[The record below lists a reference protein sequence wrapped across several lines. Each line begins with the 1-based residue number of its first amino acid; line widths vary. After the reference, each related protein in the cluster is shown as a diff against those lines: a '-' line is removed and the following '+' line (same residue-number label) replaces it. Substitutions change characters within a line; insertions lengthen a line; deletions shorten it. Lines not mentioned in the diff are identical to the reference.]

1 VQVRALESGRLRYLP
16 PALVGSNPAA
26 PTTDTGH
33 YLRKREGPST
43 GSEWPTGTHHRMCL
57 RPGRRHQHS
66 SRHWH
71 VRTPSMSALT
81 RTMAPATPARVASL
95 LMTTSY
101 RGEGLPRTAA
111 RGEGEDCH
119 THSPVLG
126 EAHQKHPHFRE
137 ESPESVPAPSKFTAD
152 RRKRILELL
161 SVGPAA
167 APPPRCPASTTPRF
181 SDGSGGAREA
191 SERSRWE
198 QFYRDVLQAEAH
210 PEDPGPPDRPAG
222 DA

>member
-1 VQVRALESGRLRYLP
+1 
-16 PALVGSNPAA
+16 
-26 PTTDTGH
+26 
-33 YLRKREGPST
+33 
-43 GSEWPTGTHHRMCL
+43 
-57 RPGRRHQHS
+57 
-66 SRHWH
+66 
-71 VRTPSMSALT
+71 
-81 RTMAPATPARVASL
+81 
-95 LMTTSY
+95 MTTSY

-210 PEDPGPPDRPAG
+210 PKIWALQIVQREMPDNPSLAWRSLERREPGFAPPVRDIAPPNHSGPVSIRVTSGGKSGPLPEPAIEDKVVEDAEGDDR
-222 DA
+222 